1 MQRTLSDDDID
12 ALLTSEV
19 FGHLACVDGQ
29 KPYIVPLAYV
39 FYGNAIYGQ
48 TTEGKKIEILRRN
61 PHACFQVQ
69 KQEGSWK
76 SVLCWGMFEELDFD
90 QLEQTEASM
99 IVELLTMRLGA
110 IQSDVGISVPF
121 GFTGRAEPLS
131 MDHKKSTLFRFRIT
145 EKTGRE
151 FALDAQT

>member
-1 MQRTLSDDDID
+1 MQRTLSDDEID
-12 ALLTSEV
+12 AVLTSEV
-19 FGHLACVDGQ
+19 FGHLACIDGQ

-48 TTEGKKIEILRRN
+48 TTEGRKIEIVRRN
-61 PHACFQVQ
+61 PNVCFQVQ

-76 SVLCWGMFEELDFD
+76 SVLCHGTFEELDFEK
-90 QLEQTEASM
+90 LEQTEASM

-110 IQSDVGISVPF
+110 IQGDVGISVAF
-121 GFTGRAEPLS
+121 GFSGKAAPLS
-131 MDHKKSTLFRFRIT
+131 VNHKASTLFRILLT

-151 FALDAQT
+151 FAPDA

>member
-1 MQRTLSDDDID
+1 MQRTLSLDETD

-19 FGHLACVDGQ
+19 FGHLACIDGQ
-29 KPYIVPLAYV
+29 KPYIVPLAYI
-39 FYGNAIYGQ
+39 FYGHAIYGQ

-61 PHACFQVQ
+61 PNVCFQVQ

-76 SVLCWGMFEELDFD
+76 SALCWGTFEELDFD
-90 QLEQTEASM
+90 KLEQTEASM

-121 GFTGRAEPLS
+121 GFTGKAAPLS
-131 MDHKKSTLFRFRIT
+131 VHHKKSTLFRILIT

-151 FALDAQT
+151 FVPDA